1 MKARLKEAQRQ
12 LVLLGA
18 IVTCGIATAAP
29 AASAATFSAR
39 ETHRGLLIDRAD
51 GTTGILVANGWFR
64 RPDEPALVYR
74 EGGVAVAGVWE
85 SGPAVAVVRSGTSE
99 KAPVIGRIV
108 PSWNDGELRLTIEP
122 AGGAAVQTTVF
133 ERVSGGG
140 TATLDRE
147 TSTSIALEG
156 TYRATL
162 HATGGGD
169 AGWLGVDIDREGGTR
184 FSGDLPAA
192 IPPAL
197 AAAAAAAVEG
207 EVDLIYGNVVDV
219 PRLRR

>member
-1 MKARLKEAQRQ
+1 M
-12 LVLLGA
+12 VLCGA
-18 IVTCGIATAAP
+18 IITSGIATAVP
-29 AASAATFSAR
+29 ASAATFSAR
-39 ETHRGLLIDRAD
+39 ETHSGLLVNRPD
-51 GTTGILVANGWFR
+51 GTTVGRLATNGWFR
-64 RPDEPALVYR
+64 RPGAPDLVYR
-74 EGGVAVAGVWE
+74 EGGVPIAGIWE
-85 SGPAVAVVRSGTSE
+85 SAPDAAVVRSGTTE
-99 KAPVIGRIV
+99 KAPVVGHIV
-108 PSWNDGELRLTIEP
+108 PSWNNGELRLTLEP